1 MSDRPCEIC
10 NTGVRCT
17 EKDKGAE
24 PGCPFKS
31 NPWDD
36 VISSGGIDLTYPPA
50 TKGGAET
57 QYAHMEQLQRVC
69 ITWKNPRHD
78 WPWYR
83 LLGSLGELVHLQG
96 ADYPDGRVK
105 HRGDSFWVHFSEIES
120 MVDG

>member
-1 MSDRPCEIC
+1 MSNRPCEIC
-10 NTGVRCT
+10 STGEHCT
-17 EKDKGAE
+17 DKDMGVE
-24 PGCPFKS
+24 PGCPFKR
-31 NPWDD
+31 
-36 VISSGGIDLTYPPA
+36 GRGTKA
-50 TKGGAET
+50 T
-57 QYAHMEQLQRVC
+57 YAHMEQPQRVC

>member
-10 NTGVRCT
+10 STGEYCT
-17 EKDKGAE
+17 DEDMSTE
-24 PGCPFKS
+24 PGCPFKRGRGDKA
-31 NPWDD
+31 P
-36 VISSGGIDLTYPPA
+36 
-50 TKGGAET
+50 
-57 QYAHMEQLQRVC
+57 YAHMEQPQRVC

>member
-1 MSDRPCEIC
+1 MNEPTHGQI
-10 NTGVRCT
+10 
-17 EKDKGAE
+17 AE
-24 PGCPFKS
+24 WLREAAMLFEQDHRKRAAGYYRKRAAYVEAMGESKPIF
-31 NPWDD
+31 
-36 VISSGGIDLTYPPA
+36 T
-50 TKGGAET
+50 
-57 QYAHMEQLQRVC
+57 MEQPQRVC

-120 MVDG
+120 MVDA